1 MENFV
6 TTNKLISM
14 KSTLL
19 VITLLAFSGCTR
31 NSSSSG
37 KDQTAADLKS
47 EEIRNLREVTLSG
60 SGYELGF
67 QHGKLL
73 KNEIAELVQ
82 KWKASTRA
90 QLGRDPDEVLKEFMV
105 YEKFTETIKKWTP
118 ELYEEVR
125 GIAVGSGQD
134 FNSIYVF
141 NLMDEFWVYLNNPE
155 KHHCSNVGVPSV
167 DGRTSY
173 VAQNM
178 DIEEFTDGYQTLI
191 RLEQTGHRPE
201 QLMIIHPGLIILN
214 GMNAE
219 GVGVVVN
226 TIMQLN
232 ASSSGLPV
240 AFVIRKLLSLTD
252 KTEIIDF
259 ITSVNHAS
267 GQNYIIGIRGEVFN
281 FEASASKVVEYN
293 PENENGTVY
302 HTNHPIVNNDVK
314 PWFSEFDPTLKAD
327 LLPLQSNSYIR
338 LASLTRR
345 IARND
350 SITDET
356 IKMTLS
362 SKDDSENPVCRP
374 NLNNGSGF
382 TFASVIMTLTGKPN
396 LQVTAGPPS
405 ESDYKTYN
413 FD

>member
-1 MENFV
+1 MR
-6 TTNKLISM
+6 
-14 KSTLL
+14 STLI
-19 VITLLAFSGCTR
+19 VIALLALSSCNR
-31 NSSSSG
+31 NSG
-37 KDQTAADLKS
+37 RGGEDQAAAEVRSEVIRKLK
-47 EEIRNLREVTLSG
+47 EVTLSG
-60 SGYELGF
+60 SGYELGL

-82 KWKASTRA
+82 KWKESTRS
-90 QLGRDPDEVLKEFMV
+90 QLGRDPDEVLKEFMA
-105 YEKFTETIKKWTP
+105 YEKFTEIIKKYTP
-118 ELYEEVR
+118 ELYEEIR
-125 GIAVGSGQD
+125 GISDGSGQD

-167 DGRTSY
+167 NGRISY

-191 RLEQTGHRPE
+191 RLERQGNRPE
-201 QLMIIHPGLIILN
+201 QLVIMHPGLIILN

-252 KTEIIDF
+252 KAEIIDF
-259 ITSVNHAS
+259 ITSVKHAS

-281 FEASASKVVEYN
+281 FEASAGKVVEYN
-293 PENENGTVY
+293 PENKNGTVY

-314 PWFSEFDPTLKAD
+314 PWFSEFDPTLKTD
-327 LLPLQSNSYIR
+327 SLPLQSNSYIR
-338 LASLTRR
+338 LASVKKR
-345 IARND
+345 IAGND

-356 IKMTLS
+356 IKLTLRS
-362 SKDDSENPVCRP
+362 SDDSENPVCRP
-374 NLNNGSGF
+374 NLGNGSGF
-382 TFASVIMTLTGKPN
+382 TFASVIMTLTGKPE

-405 ESDYKTYN
+405 ESDYKTYQFN
-413 FD
+413 